1 MTDKHQFSD
10 SHLHAFVDNQL
21 NENEH
26 AEVLQAISDD
36 PELSQKVNNIRQDI
50 EMLRFAYNN
59 CPAPDSRKPNR
70 NTISRWN
77 LIPLASAASLF
88 LVIGLIS
95 GWLLFPSAP
104 VSKVSPAFSSIEQ
117 FRLKNSTH
125 RNIMIHVSNM
135 NEPRLAQALDK
146 AETILKNS
154 HKLNKPVNLTVVANA
169 SGLGLLR
176 KESPFGN
183 RIKALSH
190 RYANLKFKACGI
202 AIESVRLKE
211 GQIPKLLPEAI
222 KVPNALREILNNLK
236 TGWIYLKT

>member
-21 NENEH
+21 NEDEH
-26 AEVLQAISDD
+26 AEVLQAISEDS
-36 PELSQKVNNIRQDI
+36 ELSQLVNNIRQDM
-50 EMLRFAYNN
+50 EMLRLAYNN
-59 CPAPDSRKPNR
+59 CPPPYRKFRR
-70 NTISRWN
+70 NTDIQWK
-77 LIPLASAASLF
+77 LAPVASAASLF

-95 GWLLFPSAP
+95 GWLFLPSTPA
-104 VSKVSPAFSSIEQ
+104 SKNLPAFSSIEQ
-117 FRLKNSTH
+117 FSLKKSAH
-125 RNIMIHVSNM
+125 SNIMIHVSNM
-135 NEPRLAQALDK
+135 NEPRLTQALDK
-146 AETILKNS
+146 AESILKNS
-154 HKLNKPVNLTVVANA
+154 RKLKKPINLTVVANA

-202 AIESVRLKE
+202 AMENVLLKE
-211 GQIPKLLPEAI
+211 GHIPKLLPEAI
-222 KVPNALREILNNLK
+222 KVPNALGEILNKLK